1 MILAQRHCT
10 LPARSAR
17 SRPQA
22 EACKSTAARPAPLT
36 SAGAALT
43 RDGLPAD
50 PARLHLLEARHL
62 EGVRRGG
69 LQVLGLRDT
78 GTDEHEDPYP
88 LPRPMP
94 SSALLSFPLGW
105 GLPTSALSPPSPRG
119 NPHLVPARAAT
130 RQWVPTTTPGAAA
143 PLKIVSA
150 SPWRC
155 ASGMSARVCV
165 HTRVHT
171 HGHTHRHPCPEVE
184 VWVRAHR
191 CAPMLTCVYTRV
203 RWCVPACCSVRA
215 SVCACNCTSVLLWVP
230 ASTRVLVCRSACV
243 STSECI

>member
-1 MILAQRHCT
+1 MACRQIPHAFTFLKLVILKAC
-10 LPARSAR
+10 AGGDSRSWGCGTR
-17 SRPQA
+17 GQM
-22 EACKSTAARPAPLT
+22 STKTPILYPAPCRALPC
-36 SAGAALT
+36 SVSLWAGVC
-43 RDGLPAD
+43 
-50 PARLHLLEARHL
+50 LHL
-62 EGVRRGG
+62 
-69 LQVLGLRDT
+69 
-78 GTDEHEDPYP
+78 
-88 LPRPMP
+88 P
-94 SSALLSFPLGW
+94 SP
-105 GLPTSALSPPSPRG
+105 PPSPRG